1 MTKNLAKISEL
12 KIAIDSL
19 DVIGKA
25 LQTIAKEGIPVSKIG
40 IPAALVL
47 ARKRLGELE
56 ATP

>member
-1 MTKNLAKISEL
+1 MTKNLSKISEL

-40 IPAALVL
+40 IPASLVL
-47 ARKRLGELE
+47 ARKRLAELE
-56 ATP
+56 SEP